1 MRSCL
6 PSSHRLIATV
16 IEQEFF
22 PSEVLK
28 ARARET
34 VARKEQRTE
43 VEVEELA
50 NGANTEGKKNHT
62 LPSS

>member
-1 MRSCL
+1 M

-34 VARKEQRTE
+34 MTSKELRTE
-43 VEVEELA
+43 VEVEEVA
-50 NGANTEGKKNHT
+50 NGANAKGKTNHT

>member
-1 MRSCL
+1 M

-34 VARKEQRTE
+34 MVSKHRKEQRTE
-43 VEVEELA
+43 VEVEEVA
-50 NGANTEGKKNHT
+50 NGANAKGKKNHT
-62 LPSS
+62 LPSL